1 GEQIEKRI
9 NCFLGFTSRNPSFK
23 RDDLSDRMIILKLN
37 RRNNFKSANISQK
50 YYLDNRNIILSSL
63 CFKIQEIIKNIEVYN
78 DYETN
83 FRISDFSIFTMNSNK
98 DKIDY
103 VNKIF
108 EGLEFNQQELTTS
121 TDSLLLLLENII
133 DDSKEDTSYGF
144 KEGEYYK
151 SNELHKIFSGYAKKN
166 SHVVNYG
173 FNSPLSL
180 GKSLNNNI
188 KAYKNI
194 YNINI
199 NLHKCGGNVVKY
211 SFSKGLL
218 KEEIKEIFD

>member
-1 GEQIEKRI
+1 
-9 NCFLGFTSRNPSFK
+9 
-23 RDDLSDRMIILKLN
+23 
-37 RRNNFKSANISQK
+37 
-50 YYLDNRNIILSSL
+50 
-63 CFKIQEIIKNIEVYN
+63 
-78 DYETN
+78 
-83 FRISDFSIFTMNSNK
+83 MNSNK

-108 EGLEFNQQELTTS
+108 EWLEFNQQELTTS

-133 DDSKEDTSYGF
+133 DDSKEDTSYWF
-144 KEGEYYK
+144 KEWEYYK
-151 SNELHKIFSGYAKKN
+151 SNELHKIFSWYAKKN
-166 SHVVNYG
+166 SHVVNYW

-180 GKSLNNNI
+180 WKSLNNNI

-199 NLHKCGGNVVKY
+199 NLHKCWWNVVKY
-211 SFSKGLL
+211 SFSKWLL

>member
-1 GEQIEKRI
+1 
-9 NCFLGFTSRNPSFK
+9 
-23 RDDLSDRMIILKLN
+23 MIILKLN

-108 EGLEFNQQELTTS
+108 E
-121 TDSLLLLLENII
+121 
-133 DDSKEDTSYGF
+133 
-144 KEGEYYK
+144 
-151 SNELHKIFSGYAKKN
+151 
-166 SHVVNYG
+166 
-173 FNSPLSL
+173 
-180 GKSLNNNI
+180 
-188 KAYKNI
+188 
-194 YNINI
+194 
-199 NLHKCGGNVVKY
+199 
-211 SFSKGLL
+211 
-218 KEEIKEIFD
+218 